1 MDLGTIYAIS
11 EENRVLELHL
21 RSKKVLRDLGTM
33 EEWLDLLLEEA
44 IRI

>member
-21 RSKKVLRDLGTM
+21 RNKKVLRDLGTM

-44 IRI
+44 VRG